1 MRTRHYFLFT
11 LLVGGLAGF
20 AVNAQAEIFV
30 SQKKNSGSSSSSS
43 SGGSGSIYVKPQT
56 SGSSSKRDGSSD
68 ATPSIYN
75 KTDTKIRT
83 YAPGG
88 GVAQPKTPYS
98 EDPREAA
105 RQKNI
110 EAAKQLS
117 ERTSRGVQRRM
128 EEVRAARQQK
138 LDERQKAWEAEQ
150 AKKAA
155 AEQLREA
162 KAAGPNGSSSSSS
175 SANTPEPPA
184 GVTTTRQ
191 VYNGGT
197 SGRNASGG
205 RIFNAR

>member
-1 MRTRHYFLFT
+1 MQRRRFIIRRIRKFAHMRQAA
-11 LLVGGLAGF
+11 GLR
-20 AVNAQAEIFV
+20 
-30 SQKKNSGSSSSSS
+30 SL
-43 SGGSGSIYVKPQT
+43 
-56 SGSSSKRDGSSD
+56 R
-68 ATPSIYN
+68 
-75 KTDTKIRT
+75 
-83 YAPGG
+83 
-88 GVAQPKTPYS
+88 
-98 EDPREAA
+98 
-105 RQKNI
+105 
-110 EAAKQLS
+110 
-117 ERTSRGVQRRM
+117 RRM